1 MQEQNRSLGIVSSL
15 AVVGL
20 LLLVALAAG
29 IAIANAAEI
38 IPAAG
43 LTRSVNGDQANAFG
57 SLALRGQLFPPLVA
71 TEVGVAYR
79 SESRDNDLLKVRMW
93 PVTASL
99 WLTPVPALYA
109 GGGVGWYNTSF
120 EYSDT
125 VVPPVENHTE
135 QEFGV
140 HVGGGARVPL
150 APAAALDLSGRY
162 VMLRDQQDRLVPE
175 KFDPDFW
182 SMSLGLAIKF

>member
-1 MQEQNRSLGIVSSL
+1 MQVQNRSLGIVSSL

-57 SLALRGQLFPPLVA
+57 SLAVRGQLLPLVS
-71 TEVGVAYR
+71 TELGVAYR

-140 HVGGGARVPL
+140 HVGGGAGP
-150 APAAALDLSGRY
+150 GRA
-162 VMLRDQQDRLVPE
+162 VRDASRSAGSARSREVR
-175 KFDPDFW
+175 
-182 SMSLGLAIKF
+182 S